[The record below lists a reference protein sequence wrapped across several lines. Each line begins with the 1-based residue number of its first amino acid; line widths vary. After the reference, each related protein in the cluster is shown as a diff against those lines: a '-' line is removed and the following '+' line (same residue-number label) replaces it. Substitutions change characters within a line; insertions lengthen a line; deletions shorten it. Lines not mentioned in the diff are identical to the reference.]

1 MATYDLTQKI
11 PSILEKGDI
20 LNCPYS
26 GTYKTISLPA
36 GQYKLE
42 CWGASG
48 GYRSSNSSY
57 VGKGGFSK
65 GTLTLLED
73 TDLYLYVGGSGNT
86 GGSSGGWNGGGRRSS
101 YPGGGGASDI
111 RIGSTSLYA
120 RVIVAGGGGSEGG
133 PSKKGGNGGG
143 TSGQSVSSGFG
154 TGGYG
159 GGPTGVTDSSWQTTS
174 QSTST
179 TTQEGAYAGFGF
191 GGNGISYASG
201 HGGAGGGGWYGG
213 AGCYPDSSQDD
224 DRGGGGGSG
233 YVYTEST
240 ASNYPSEC
248 LLNSNYYLTNAE
260 TIAGN
265 VSFLSPFKINEIGH
279 LGDGYIRITVLNIV
293 LKNPFVLFNGGIKLD
308 YFKIEKEEKTKEEMI
323 ENSESLTMDTV
334 LMNNYNE
341 SLDASYISP
350 LNIASNSNFFIYR
363 KTPAQSYYN
372 YIGNLKGS
380 SFTFSDF
387 GINANEYYHYL
398 ATIEKKDTEGNV
410 EYVSYENI
418 VDGQPR
424 YLQAKWDKFSLHDII
439 FDNDN
444 QLYNVSG
451 STWLLYCN
459 VESNEITQRTSVT
472 SWDTLGQYNKV
483 SVGQRNFDSGTLTCL
498 LGEVK
503 EYEIYDQNNNLTK
516 SYDYTERIG
525 SNYYDSEAEKEKE
538 WKKFISNGNLKLLKD
553 FKGNKWIIQI
563 MQDSTRTIDYNAM
576 KKVTMISIQWE
587 EVDNSD
593 KYPIIKL

>member
-48 GYRSSNSSY
+48 GYRSSSSSY

-73 TDLYLYVGGSGNT
+73 TDLYLYAGGSGNT

-516 SYDYTERIG
+516 SYDYTERTG

-593 KYPIIKL
+593 KYSIIKL

>member
-1 MATYDLTQKI
+1 M
-11 PSILEKGDI
+11 E
-20 LNCPYS
+20 
-26 GTYKTISLPA
+26 
-36 GQYKLE
+36 
-42 CWGASG
+42 
-48 GYRSSNSSY
+48 NS
-57 VGKGGFSK
+57 
-65 GTLTLLED
+65 
-73 TDLYLYVGGSGNT
+73 
-86 GGSSGGWNGGGRRSS
+86 
-101 YPGGGGASDI
+101 
-111 RIGSTSLYA
+111 
-120 RVIVAGGGGSEGG
+120 
-133 PSKKGGNGGG
+133 
-143 TSGQSVSSGFG
+143 
-154 TGGYG
+154 
-159 GGPTGVTDSSWQTTS
+159 
-174 QSTST
+174 
-179 TTQEGAYAGFGF
+179 
-191 GGNGISYASG
+191 
-201 HGGAGGGGWYGG
+201 
-213 AGCYPDSSQDD
+213 
-224 DRGGGGGSG
+224 
-233 YVYTEST
+233 
-240 ASNYPSEC
+240 
-248 LLNSNYYLTNAE
+248 
-260 TIAGN
+260 
-265 VSFLSPFKINEIGH
+265 
-279 LGDGYIRITVLNIV
+279 
-293 LKNPFVLFNGGIKLD
+293 FVLFNGGIKVD
-308 YFKIEKEEKTKEEMI
+308 YFKIEKEEKTKNEMI

-418 VDGQPR
+418 VNGQPR

-451 STWLLYCN
+451 PTWLLYCN

-563 MQDSTRTIDYNAM
+563 MQDSTRTIDYNAI

>member
-26 GTYKTISLPA
+26 GTYKTISLPP

-48 GYRSSNSSY
+48 GYRSSSSY
-57 VGKGGFSK
+57 VGEGGFSK

-73 TDLYLYVGGSGNT
+73 TDLYLYAGGSGNT

-111 RIGSTSLYA
+111 RINSTSLYA

-133 PSKKGGNGGG
+133 ESKKGGNGGG
-143 TSGQSVSSGFG
+143 TSGQSASSGFG

-159 GGPTGVTDSSWQTTS
+159 GGPTGVTDPSWQTTS

-179 TTQEGAYAGFGF
+179 TTQSGAYAGFGF

-224 DRGGGGGSG
+224 DKGGGGGSG
-233 YVYTEST
+233 YVYIEST

-265 VSFLSPFKINEIGH
+265 ESFLSPSGDNETGH
-279 LGDGYIRITVLNIV
+279 SGDGYIRITVLDII
-293 LKNPFVLFNGGIKLD
+293 LKNSFVLFNGGIKVD
-308 YFKIEKEEKTKEEMI
+308 YFKIEKEEKTKNEMI

-563 MQDSTRTIDYNAM
+563 MQDSTRTIDYNAI

>member
-48 GYRSSNSSY
+48 GYRSSSSY
-57 VGKGGFSK
+57 VGEGGFSK

-73 TDLYLYVGGSGNT
+73 TDLYLYAGGSGNT
-86 GGSSGGWNGGGRRSS
+86 GGTSGGWNGGGRRSS

-111 RIGSTSLYA
+111 RINSTSLYA

-133 PSKKGGNGGG
+133 PSKKGGYGGG
-143 TSGQSVSSGFG
+143 TSGKVASSGFG

-179 TTQEGAYAGFGF
+179 TTQSGAYAGFGF

-224 DRGGGGGSG
+224 DKGGGGGSG

-323 ENSESLTMDTV
+323 ENSENLTIDTI

-363 KTPAQSYYN
+363 KTPAQNYYN

-387 GINANEYYHYL
+387 GVNASEYYHYL
-398 ATIEKKDTEGNV
+398 ATIEKKDTEGNI

-418 VDGQPR
+418 IDGQPR
-424 YLQAKWDKFSLHDII
+424 YLQATWDKFSLHDII
-439 FDNDN
+439 FDNEN
-444 QLYNVSG
+444 QSYYVSG

>member
-48 GYRSSNSSY
+48 GYRSSSSY
-57 VGKGGFSK
+57 VGEGGFSK

-73 TDLYLYVGGSGNT
+73 TDLYLYAGGSGNT

>member
-48 GYRSSNSSY
+48 GYRSSSSY
-57 VGKGGFSK
+57 VGEGGFSK

-73 TDLYLYVGGSGNT
+73 TDLYLYAGGSGNT

-111 RIGSTSLYA
+111 RINSTSLYA

-133 PSKKGGNGGG
+133 ESKKGGDGGG
-143 TSGQSVSSGFG
+143 TSGQSASSGFG

>member
-48 GYRSSNSSY
+48 GYRSSSSY
-57 VGKGGFSK
+57 VGEGGFSK

-73 TDLYLYVGGSGNT
+73 TDLYLYAGGSGNT
-86 GGSSGGWNGGGRRSS
+86 GGTSGGWNGGGRRSS

-111 RIGSTSLYA
+111 RINSTSLYA

-133 PSKKGGNGGG
+133 PSKKGGYGGG
-143 TSGQSVSSGFG
+143 TSGKVASSGYG

-159 GGPTGVTDSSWQTTS
+159 GGPTGVTNSSWQTTS

-191 GGNGISYASG
+191 GGNGISYSSG

-224 DRGGGGGSG
+224 DKGGGGGSG

-439 FDNDN
+439 FDNEN
-444 QLYNVSG
+444 QSYYVSG